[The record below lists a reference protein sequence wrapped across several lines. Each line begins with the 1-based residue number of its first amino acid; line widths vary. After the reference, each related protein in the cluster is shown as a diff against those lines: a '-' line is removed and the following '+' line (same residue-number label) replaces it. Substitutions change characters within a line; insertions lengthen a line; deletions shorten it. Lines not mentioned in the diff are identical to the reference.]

1 MPRKK
6 TFLDKLTE
14 AVAWF
19 MGSWWGV
26 FFHTIWFTIWLI
38 FNFNVDLL
46 TLWVS
51 LEAIFIGIF
60 LLMASSKAEI
70 QRDKR
75 EARAQKRQM
84 EVIKHDVVLDK
95 RADRR
100 QLEMIKMLRGLEKR
114 VKKIEKKV
122 DKKL

>member
-6 TFLDKLTE
+6 TLLDKLTE

-26 FFHTIWFTIWLI
+26 FFHTAWFAIWLV
-38 FNFNVDLL
+38 FNFNLEIL

-60 LLMASSKAEI
+60 LLMVSNKAEI
-70 QRDKR
+70 ERDKR
-75 EARAQKRQM
+75 EAHAQKRQM

-100 QLEMIKMLRGLEKR
+100 QLKMIKMLKGLDKEVKWIKKR
-114 VKKIEKKV
+114 L
-122 DKKL
+122 DKK